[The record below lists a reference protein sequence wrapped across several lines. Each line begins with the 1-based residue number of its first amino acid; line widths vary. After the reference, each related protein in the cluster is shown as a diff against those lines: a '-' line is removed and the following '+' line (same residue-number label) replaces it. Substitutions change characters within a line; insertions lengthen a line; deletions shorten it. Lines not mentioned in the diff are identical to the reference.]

1 MAGWFKDLS
10 GTVKTALCRPSYWVN
25 RNEYHGFGVTQTM
38 SMKLKSDVLRAD
50 PSMECV

>member
-1 MAGWFKDLS
+1 MS

-38 SMKLKSDVLRAD
+38 SMKYEVRRAKRG
-50 PSMECV
+50 PLYGMCVKI